1 MGGWGPR
8 RRGAG
13 RGRRAHGSRNGE
25 GEPEPPVPVYKGL
38 TFRNCG
44 LGARERTVRGGG
56 NGSIT
61 DLFTLGHLGAQ
72 PHHRPAFQGPHSVAP
87 TPTPQF
93 LHPTAL

>member
-1 MGGWGPR
+1 MGWWGPR

-56 NGSIT
+56 TGPLQIYSLWDTWGRNP
-61 DLFTLGHLGAQ
+61 TLA
-72 PHHRPAFQGPHSVAP
+72 RPSE
-87 TPTPQF
+87 
-93 LHPTAL
+93 ALTQ